1 MVNGSDRVT
10 ILLMEGSMQREKQH
24 WQIVSQGA
32 AGGRFIEGYAWHPSQ
47 NLQKMA
53 DIPLNEEDRR
63 PWLELLANELSSA
76 VENEELVVIAC
87 SVLKKDHRERL

>member
-1 MVNGSDRVT
+1 
-10 ILLMEGSMQREKQH
+10 
-24 WQIVSQGA
+24 
-32 AGGRFIEGYAWHPSQ
+32 
-47 NLQKMA
+47 MA